1 MKQSNRLI
9 LKDCHQLLTCQQIEN
24 DKLGV
29 LYGSSVLIE
38 AGTIKKIAS
47 YDALAEMAADCI
59 IVDCS
64 DNIVLPGF
72 VDAHTH
78 TVFGGDRSDEYVD
91 QLVTHSANKIKR
103 DYALKGLAKSIAD
116 TQLQSKVALLEGT
129 LQKIDQM
136 LLSGTTTVEIKSGY
150 GIDFDTEIKQL
161 EVIQLC
167 KQYRPL
173 DIFAT
178 YLGAHYWDENM
189 GKTNYIDFMINRVM
203 PYIHQNELA
212 DFCDIWIDDGYYTA
226 EEAEK
231 VLQNGRLNGMI
242 PKMHTDCYSNVG
254 GVELAARLKAISA
267 DHLNFIDD
275 NGIKQLAEAGVVGVL
290 LPGTDYS
297 VNHPRPFNARKMI
310 DGGMKVALATN
321 MNPGNWITAMPF
333 VIDLACRKHQFE
345 PEEAILAAT
354 LGGAEALGIARSVGQ
369 IAVGMQADI
378 QIWQTDDYKDIAYKH
393 GVNPVSTVIKK
404 GEIVVQNSQIV
415 NTN

>member
-1 MKQSNRLI
+1 MKQLNRLI
-9 LKDCHQLLTCQQIEN
+9 LKDCHQLLTCRQIEN

-29 LYGSSVLIE
+29 LYGSSILIE
-38 AGTIKKIAS
+38 DGIIRKIVS
-47 YDALAEMAADCI
+47 YDMLAEMADSCKI
-59 IVDCS
+59 IDCS
-64 DNIVLPGF
+64 KNVVLPGF

-78 TVFGGDRSDEYVD
+78 TVFGGNRSDEYVD
-91 QLVTHSANKIKR
+91 QLVPQSPNKIKR
-103 DYALKGLAKSIAD
+103 EYSLKGLAKSIND
-116 TQLQSKVALLEGT
+116 TKLQSKVAMLEGT

-167 KQYRPL
+167 REYRPI
-173 DIFAT
+173 DIYAT
-178 YLGAHYWDENM
+178 YLGAHYWDTTM
-189 GKTNYIDFMINRVM
+189 GKANYIEFMINRVM
-203 PYIHQNELA
+203 PYIYQNKLA
-212 DFCDIWIDDGYYTA
+212 DFCDIWIDDGYYTV

-231 VLQNGRLNGMI
+231 VLANGRLNGMI

-275 NGIKQLAEAGVVGVL
+275 NGIKLLAEAGVVGVL

-297 VNHPRPFNARKMI
+297 VNHPRPFDARKII

-321 MNPGNWITAMPF
+321 MNPGNWITSMPF

-354 LGGAEALGIARSVGQ
+354 LGGAEALGIANRVGK
-369 IAVGMQADI
+369 IAVELQADI
-378 QIWQTDDYKDIAYKH
+378 QIWKTDDYRDIAYKH
-393 GVNPVSTVIKK
+393 GVNPVEMVIKN
-404 GEIVVQNSQIV
+404 GELVVARGQRVKI
-415 NTN
+415 